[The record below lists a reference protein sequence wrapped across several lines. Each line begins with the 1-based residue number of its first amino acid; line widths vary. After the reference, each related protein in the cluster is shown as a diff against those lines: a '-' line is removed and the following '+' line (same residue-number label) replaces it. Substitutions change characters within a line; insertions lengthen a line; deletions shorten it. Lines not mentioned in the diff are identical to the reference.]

1 VARLGI
7 PSGQQG
13 QTFRIDG
20 LEEMAKGLKHTS
32 QDVRP
37 LLKKVNRLWARKLAV
52 IIKAAEPTTGGV
64 GKGRRRR
71 RSDAKKKE
79 GITHRPGATPHNTP
93 HGIIRK
99 SIKTH
104 AGVDYSSV
112 TGGDARTPHFVVSE
126 FGGGVWWRSRH
137 GGAHVPLNATRSHKS
152 HAEQFAKHGAS
163 RGGHII
169 GVRERSGMKDG
180 FPMGHFFFPTVDKN
194 LDKIF
199 KDYWNDMTKKIAE
212 HTGHKLSA

>member
-1 VARLGI
+1 
-7 PSGQQG
+7 
-13 QTFRIDG
+13 
-20 LEEMAKGLKHTS
+20 MAKGLKHTS

-52 IIKAAEPTTGGV
+52 IIKAAEPTTGGA

-79 GITHRPGATPHNTP
+79 GRVHDTP

-126 FGGGVWWRSRH
+126 FGGGVWWRSRK
-137 GGAHVPLNATRSHKS
+137 GGAHVPLNMKRSHKS

-163 RGGHII
+163 KGGHII
-169 GVRERSGMKDG
+169 GVRPRTVMKNG
-180 FPMGHFFFPTVDKN
+180 FPEGFFFFPTVDKN